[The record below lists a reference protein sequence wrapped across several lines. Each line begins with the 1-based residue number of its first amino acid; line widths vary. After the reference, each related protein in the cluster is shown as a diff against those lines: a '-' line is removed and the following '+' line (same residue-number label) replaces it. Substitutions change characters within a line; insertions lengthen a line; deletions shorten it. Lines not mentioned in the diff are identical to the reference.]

1 MARIEMD
8 MELGAGALAGQGQV
22 DAFLSL
28 GLIYA
33 SGRGLPVDLVE
44 AHKWLNIAAARGSRE
59 AVARRAELA
68 CEMSRDDISR
78 AQREARLWLT
88 RH

>member
-8 MELGAGALAGQGQV
+8 MELGAGALAGQGQA
-22 DAFLSL
+22 DAALAL

-59 AVARRAELA
+59 AVRHRAELA
-68 CEMSRDDISR
+68 CEMSRDDIAR